1 LWTTEERTDGSIMGI
16 ICVSRVYD
24 SLKYRNVAKQTN
36 PFKVDNLITNRYLEI
51 LEASRIRLNT
61 HVGIENN
68 K

>member
-1 LWTTEERTDGSIMGI
+1 MGI